1 MKNSWKEI
9 PLTDYENHMK
19 LESVMQLQT
28 LNEMMK
34 GQFDAY
40 PIFRVMILGI
50 AGGNGLM
57 YHSRQCLKL
66 STAQSIPWSV
76 FCQMGKI
83 NTNRFSVP
91 MRFSNPP
98 RFSFQFHSETNIV

>member
-28 LNEMMK
+28 MNEMMK

-40 PIFRVMILGI
+40 PIFRVMILGLQAEMASCI
-50 AGGNGLM
+50 IQGN
-57 YHSRQCLKL
+57 
-66 STAQSIPWSV
+66 A
-76 FCQMGKI
+76 
-83 NTNRFSVP
+83 
-91 MRFSNPP
+91 
-98 RFSFQFHSETNIV
+98 